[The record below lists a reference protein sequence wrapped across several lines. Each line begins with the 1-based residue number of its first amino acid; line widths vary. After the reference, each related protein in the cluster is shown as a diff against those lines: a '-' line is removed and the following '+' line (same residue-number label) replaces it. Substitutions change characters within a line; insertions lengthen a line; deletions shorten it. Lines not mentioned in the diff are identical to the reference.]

1 MTLMLIDLSMKSKN
15 ICPIFIILTW
25 LVHELFWIIFHF
37 CEEILWY
44 IYDHF
49 LQFKDMHV
57 PGITILNLITKHVL
71 YRNVYCIIIG
81 YKLYLCF

>member
-1 MTLMLIDLSMKSKN
+1 MNFFELPVYFTFVKKSYDISM
-15 ICPIFIILTW
+15 I
-25 LVHELFWIIFHF
+25 
-37 CEEILWY
+37 
-44 IYDHF
+44 F